1 MKSRAIADVT
11 EGIVLARVEIFA
23 PPERVFRAITTEEL
37 AKWWGSAELYRT
49 TKHTVDLRPGG
60 AYRSDGIGADGSPFH
75 VSGTILEVDPP
86 KRLVQTWGPSWEQ
99 GTPSTVTWTLEPIP
113 TGTRLTVRHS
123 GFTNPAS
130 CEDHATGWE
139 RVLGWLGGFAA
150 PAPSYFVSR
159 LLPPRPTFM
168 VDMTADERAIMM
180 AHSQYW
186 RGKLADG
193 IALAFGP
200 VGGPHGG
207 YGLGL
212 VKAADEAALLAFQA
226 EDPAIKANAGFS
238 YENSPM
244 VALVM

>member
-1 MKSRAIADVT
+1 MKSRAIADVDAGT
-11 EGIVLARVEIFA
+11 VLARVEIAA
-23 PPERVFRAITTEEL
+23 PPDRVFRAISTEEL

-60 AYRSDGIGADGSPFH
+60 AYRSDGVGADGKPFH
-75 VSGTILEVDPP
+75 VAGTIVEVDPP
-86 KRLVQTWGPSWEQ
+86 KRLVQTWQPSWET
-99 GTPSTVTWTLEPIP
+99 GPSSTVTWSLEAIA

-123 GFTNPAS
+123 GFADPAS
-130 CEDHATGWE
+130 CDSHATGWE
-139 RVLGWLGGFAA
+139 RVLAWLEGYAA
-150 PAPSYFVSR
+150 PPAQYYLSR

-168 VDMTADERAIMM
+168 MDMTADERAIMI

-186 RGKLADG
+186 RGRLAEG
-193 IALAFGP
+193 IAFAFGP

-207 YGLGL
+207 YGMGL
-212 VKAADEAALLAFQA
+212 FKAADEPALLALQA

-244 VALVM
+244 VTLVM